1 MKKEKRTENVL
12 KEYTKARDNWLEFM
26 VYFKKQ
32 GDTEKANMCLENASR
47 IWALRTEIEPII
59 LDILTPKD

>member
-1 MKKEKRTENVL
+1 MKKEKRKENVL
-12 KEYTKARDNWLEFM
+12 KEYKKARDNWLEFM

-32 GDTEKANMCLENASR
+32 GDIEKANICLENASR

-59 LDILTPKD
+59 VNILTP